1 MNHGPNPKV
10 TPIDIRLFAKI
21 LLGSSDSE
29 DYLLLLPKE
38 VQDELEKKPALKD
51 KLKKRFD

>member
-21 LLGSSDSE
+21 LLGSSDFE

-51 KLKKRFD
+51 KLK